1 MSGILRL
8 WNPSVSHRALA
19 LGLLLPC
26 ALGAQTSVMR
36 ALMDQD
42 AATAPPPATLWI
54 LETRDGHGFAEGF
67 AAFLQV
73 PSLRAYR
80 VPVRRLTVDSTEGK
94 AFLNRY
100 HLSPMP
106 QWTLVDARTEA
117 LLAHG
122 AQLPTAESFGQ
133 TLEQAGFRD
142 RAKELRA
149 YIKRNPQVIEAREQL
164 LDLLR
169 QRGEAAAQQ
178 FMGIEALSPRDR
190 LERGDLAGALA
201 AVRDPAPADLSSA
214 KKLDPVQDLEA
225 WSAFA
230 QAFDEAFRGGEWREM
245 VFTWTREGRALD
257 GGSPTL
263 QGLYLRWLPAV
274 ESAMREEPDSVP
286 LWNLWI
292 WMSRTLGD
300 RPIRPLLESLRPSPL
315 IPKGDWP
322 PARAARRLLAT
333 ASSPADWLSLKEH
346 YKAQWEGEPHA
357 LRGAPEKSELPLEQD
372 WEEGLG
378 PLLECCLRSHDT
390 AQADAYLREA
400 MDASRWPGLA
410 AKAAFLANRCGQPA
424 LAARWG
430 ALRPGGS
437 R

>member
-1 MSGILRL
+1 M
-8 WNPSVSHRALA
+8 
-19 LGLLLPC
+19 PC
-26 ALGAQTSVMR
+26 ALRAQTSVLR
-36 ALMDQD
+36 VLMDQD
-42 AATAPPPATLWI
+42 AATAPAPAALCI
-54 LETRDGHGFAEGF
+54 LETRDGHGLAASF
-67 AAFLQV
+67 AALLQT
-73 PSLRAYR
+73 PDLRVYR
-80 VPVRRLTVDSTEGK
+80 VPVRRLTVDSLEGK

-100 HLSPMP
+100 HLTPTP

-117 LLAHG
+117 LLSHG
-122 AQLPTAESFGQ
+122 PHLPAAGPFAQ

-178 FMGIEALSPRDR
+178 FMGIEAPSPRDR
-190 LERGDLAGALA
+190 LEHGDLAGALA
-201 AVRDPAPADLSSA
+201 AVQDPAPADLSSA

-245 VFTWTREGRALD
+245 AFTWTREGRALD
-257 GGSPTL
+257 EGSPTL

-274 ESAMREEPDSVP
+274 EAAMREEPDSVP
-286 LWNLWI
+286 LWNLWT
-292 WMSRTLGD
+292 WMSRALGD

-315 IPKGDWP
+315 TPKGDWP

-346 YKAQWEGEPHA
+346 YQALWEDEPHA
-357 LRGAPEKSELPLEQD
+357 LRGVPDKSDLPLEQD

-378 PLLECCLRSHDT
+378 PLLECCLRSHET
-390 AQADAYLREA
+390 VQADAYLREA

-410 AKAAFLANRCGQPA
+410 TKAALVAHRCGQPA
-424 LAARWG
+424 LAARWA

>member
-1 MSGILRL
+1 M
-8 WNPSVSHRALA
+8 SHRMLVF
-19 LGLLLPC
+19 GLLVPC
-26 ALGAQTSVMR
+26 ALSAQTSVIR
-36 ALMDQD
+36 VLMDQD
-42 AATAPPPATLWI
+42 TATAPPPAALCI
-54 LETRDGHGFAEGF
+54 LETGNGHGFAASFG
-67 AAFLQV
+67 ALLQT
-73 PSLRAYR
+73 PDLRVYR
-80 VPVRRLTVDSTEGK
+80 VPVRRITAGSPEEK
-94 AFLNRY
+94 AFRTRY
-100 HLSPMP
+100 RLPPAP
-106 QWTLVDARTEA
+106 QWALVDARTEA
-117 LLAHG
+117 LLSHG
-122 AQLPTAESFGQ
+122 AHLPAAGPFAQ

-178 FMGIEALSPRDR
+178 FLGIEAPSPRDR

-201 AVRDPAPADLSSA
+201 AVQDPDPADLSSA

-230 QAFDEAFRGGEWREM
+230 QAFDEAFRGGGWREM
-245 VFTWTREGRALD
+245 AFTWTKEGRALD
-257 GGSPTL
+257 RGSPTL

-274 ESAMREEPDSVP
+274 EAAMREEPDSVS
-286 LWNLWI
+286 LWNLWA
-292 WMSRTLGD
+292 WMSRALGD

-315 IPKGDWP
+315 TPKGDWP

-346 YKAQWEGEPHA
+346 YQALWEGEPHA

-400 MDASRWPGLA
+400 VDASRWPGLA
-410 AKAAFLANRCGQPA
+410 AKAALLANRCGQPE
-424 LAARWG
+424 LATRWR